1 MRKAV
6 YVRIRIY
13 YCPRWRPGGG
23 FPWALRTHFLWLSST
38 GCWQA
43 DIFYFIFLFFDTGG
57 EKGGG
62 RVARL
67 AWMHFPSLSASVAGL
82 KSVSAAGWMSCGH
95 WPVVKKDPHHM
106 VGAGVFSFLFL
117 SLAEQLKHRKC
128 KNVEGGGKKLH
139 CGATCHVASACNGW
153 RVTVSQLFHPNLIGL
168 FFLRQKLLLVAT

>member
-23 FPWALRTHFLWLSST
+23 FLWALRTHFLWLSST
-38 GCWQA
+38 GRWQA
-43 DIFYFIFLFFDTGG
+43 DIFFFFLFFDTGG

-82 KSVSAAGWMSCGH
+82 KRVSAAGWMSCGH
-95 WPVVKKDPHHM
+95 WPVVKKRPASH
-106 VGAGVFSFLFL
+106 GGSRVFFFFFFL
-117 SLAEQLKHRKC
+117 SFTRGTAETSQMQKC
-128 KNVEGGGKKLH
+128 GGEKKKKSSIVEQ
-139 CGATCHVASACNGW
+139 HV
-153 RVTVSQLFHPNLIGL
+153 T
-168 FFLRQKLLLVAT
+168 LLVPVMDGGSQCRSFSIPTWLAFFFCVRSYY

>member
-43 DIFYFIFLFFDTGG
+43 DIFFIFLFFDTGG

-67 AWMHFPSLSASVAGL
+67 AWMHFPALSASVTGL
-82 KSVSAAGWMSCGH
+82 KRVSAAGWMSCGH
-95 WPVVKKDPHHM
+95 WPVVKKTCITWREQ
-106 VGAGVFSFLFL
+106 GFFSFFFFFH
-117 SLAEQLKHRKC
+117 SRNSWNIANAKMWR
-128 KNVEGGGKKLH
+128 GKKKAPLWSNMSR
-139 CGATCHVASACNGW
+139 C
-153 RVTVSQLFHPNLIGL
+153 
-168 FFLRQKLLLVAT
+168 

>member
-43 DIFYFIFLFFDTGG
+43 DIFFIFLFFDTGG

-67 AWMHFPSLSASVAGL
+67 AWMHFPALSASVTGL
-82 KSVSAAGWMSCGH
+82 KRVSAAGWMSCGH
-95 WPVVKKDPHHM
+95 WPVVKKTCITWREQ
-106 VGAGVFSFLFL
+106 GFFSFFFFFH
-117 SLAEQLKHRKC
+117 SRNSWNIANAKMWRGK
-128 KNVEGGGKKLH
+128 KKLH

-168 FFLRQKLLLVAT
+168 FFCVRSYY